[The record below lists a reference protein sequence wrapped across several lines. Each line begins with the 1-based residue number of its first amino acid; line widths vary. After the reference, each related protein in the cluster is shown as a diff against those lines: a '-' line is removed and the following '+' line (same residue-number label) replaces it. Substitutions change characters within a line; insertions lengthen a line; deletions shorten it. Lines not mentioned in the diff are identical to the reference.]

1 MFAKLEERKNLIT
14 IVLVVVVVVVEGTI
28 VQIPSVILRVLGR
41 TPPVTAQSRDFV
53 T

>member
-14 IVLVVVVVVVEGTI
+14 IVLVVVVEGTI
-28 VQIPSVILRVLGR
+28 VQIPSVINRILGR

-53 T
+53 M

>member
-1 MFAKLEERKNLIT
+1 MFAKLEERKNLIS
-14 IVLVVVVVVVEGTI
+14 IVLVVVVEGTI
-28 VQIPSVILRVLGR
+28 VQIPSVSLRVLRR

>member
-14 IVLVVVVVVVEGTI
+14 IVLVVVVEGTI

>member
-14 IVLVVVVVVVEGTI
+14 IVLVVVVVVEGTI

-53 T
+53 M

>member
-14 IVLVVVVVVVEGTI
+14 IVLVVVVEGTI
-28 VQIPSVILRVLGR
+28 VQIPSVILRALGR

>member
-14 IVLVVVVVVVEGTI
+14 IVLVVVVEGTI

-53 T
+53 M